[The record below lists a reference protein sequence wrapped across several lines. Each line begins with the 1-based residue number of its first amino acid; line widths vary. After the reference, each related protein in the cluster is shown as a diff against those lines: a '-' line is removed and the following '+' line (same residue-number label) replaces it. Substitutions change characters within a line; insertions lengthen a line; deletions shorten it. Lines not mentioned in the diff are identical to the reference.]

1 MSLNVPE
8 LLKSTIGEMKG
19 EDFTHASTASPLE
32 LDSINRI
39 TLIAEMEN
47 VFNINI
53 SDMDIDPE
61 TFESIDS
68 LSTFVKGVI
77 K

>member
-1 MSLNVPE
+1 MSLNVLE
-8 LLKSTIGEMKG
+8 LLKSTIGQVKG
-19 EDFTHASTASPLE
+19 EDFSDTPTSSPLD

-53 SDMDIDPE
+53 SDMDIEPE

-68 LSTFVKGVI
+68 LSSFVKGVI